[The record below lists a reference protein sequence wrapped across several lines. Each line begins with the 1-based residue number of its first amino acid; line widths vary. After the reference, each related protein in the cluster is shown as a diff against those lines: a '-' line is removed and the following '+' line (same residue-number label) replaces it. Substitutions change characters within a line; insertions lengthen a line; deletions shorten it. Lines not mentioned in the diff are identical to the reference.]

1 MLRDDRIKNDNN
13 DIMSEEYWTLLF
25 CVYVC

>member
-1 MLRDDRIKNDNN
+1 MLREDRRKNGNN